1 MYNYNYYP
9 EQRQAQTPNPN
20 YTPPPTR
27 PMGYSYQPQYPQGLK
42 GRPVSSLEEARASS
56 IDFDGSVFLFPD
68 MANKKIYTKQI
79 NMDGT
84 ATLNVY
90 ELQDI
95 PTEVP
100 MVNVSNFIT
109 REEFEAVIGQLR
121 NAAAPVQKLE
131 KVEQPISEPAVR
143 KPEVKTF

>member
-20 YTPPPTR
+20 YTPPPAR

-79 NMDGT
+79 AKIIQYKCNNNIKKNNKNKSLIFNYQALFLLSLTKGHFS
-84 ATLNVY
+84 LINV
-90 ELQDI
+90 L
-95 PTEVP
+95 
-100 MVNVSNFIT
+100 
-109 REEFEAVIGQLR
+109 
-121 NAAAPVQKLE
+121 
-131 KVEQPISEPAVR
+131 
-143 KPEVKTF
+143 

>member
-20 YTPPPTR
+20 YTPPPVR

-121 NAAAPVQKLE
+121 NAATQAQKIE
-131 KVEQPISEPAVR
+131 KIEQPISEPVVR

>member
-20 YTPPPTR
+20 YTPPPAR
-27 PMGYSYQPQYPQGLK
+27 PMGYSYQSQYLQGLK

-121 NAAAPVQKLE
+121 NAAAPVQRLE

>member
-1 MYNYNYYP
+1 
-9 EQRQAQTPNPN
+9 
-20 YTPPPTR
+20 
-27 PMGYSYQPQYPQGLK
+27 
-42 GRPVSSLEEARASS
+42 
-56 IDFDGSVFLFPD
+56 
-68 MANKKIYTKQI
+68 
-79 NMDGT
+79 MDGT

-121 NAAAPVQKLE
+121 NAVAPV
-131 KVEQPISEPAVR
+131 
-143 KPEVKTF
+143 

>member
-20 YTPPPTR
+20 YTPPPAR

-42 GRPVSSLEEARASS
+42 GRPVSSIEEARAQS